1 MILTD
6 RDDVERTGWMH
17 AAMGLPLPADASD
30 EFVCGYRRFRA
41 TDGRPMDA
49 TVPELYSQIE
59 GQMRADGIL
68 PDRRKP
74 VSHDLRIARWLWIAV
89 AFAVGRGWENIVGA
103 AIALVGI

>member
-1 MILTD
+1 VILTD
-6 RDDVERTGWMH
+6 RNDVERTGWMH
-17 AAMGLPLPADASD
+17 AAMGLPLRADAPE
-30 EFVCGYRRFRA
+30 EFVRGYRRFRA

-74 VSHDLRIARWLWIAV
+74 VSHDRRIAGWIWIAV

-103 AIALVGI
+103 ASALVGI